1 VHEEHDVAL
10 ARTLIYVMN
19 TKFSAIKIVDLHI
32 IWSEGIIGKIGEPII
47 GCA

>member
-1 VHEEHDVAL
+1 
-10 ARTLIYVMN
+10 MN
-19 TKFSAIKIVDLHI
+19 TELSAIKVVDLNI